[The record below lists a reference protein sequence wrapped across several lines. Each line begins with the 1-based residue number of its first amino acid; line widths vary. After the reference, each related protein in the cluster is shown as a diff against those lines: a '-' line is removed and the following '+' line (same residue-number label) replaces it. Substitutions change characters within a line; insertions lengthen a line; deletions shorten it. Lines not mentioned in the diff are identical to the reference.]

1 MMFVEIGDG
10 GLLISKFSLLGL
22 VFLSIASSA
31 NSLQILQ
38 TPICSIINRDFFF
51 FLFY

>member
-1 MMFVEIGDG
+1 MMFVEIGDEG
-10 GLLISKFSLLGL
+10 SLISNFSLLGL

-38 TPICSIINRDFFF
+38 TPVCSIINRDFFF
-51 FLFY
+51 LFY